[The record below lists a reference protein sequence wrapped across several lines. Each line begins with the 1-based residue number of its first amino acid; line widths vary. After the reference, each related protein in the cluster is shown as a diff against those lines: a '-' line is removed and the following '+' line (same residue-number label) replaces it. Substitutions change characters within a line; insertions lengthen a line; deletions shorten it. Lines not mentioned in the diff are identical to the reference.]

1 MMEAVDEVNE
11 AQKNVLFRKLDAHF
25 EDSLRGKTIA
35 IWGLAFKPRTDDI
48 RESPAL
54 VLIDSLLEAGAHLRV
69 HDPEANGNVRAVYGD
84 RLTYCDRPYGAL
96 EQADALVISTE
107 WNEFRNPDFE
117 VMFRL
122 LRQPVIF
129 DGRNVYDPA
138 RMKALG
144 FTYHGIGRAARPGR
158 RNRHAVRR
166 SGRGRP
172 AERPGVVAR
181 PGPGES
187 GPPGRRARPAPPA
200 PRARRGGRTRHRASA
215 RASRGPSV
223 PGSG

>member
-11 AQKNVLFRKLDAHF
+11 AQKNVLFRKIETHF
-25 EDSLRGKTIA
+25 RGALRGKTIA

-54 VLIDSLLEAGAHLRV
+54 VLIDSLLAAGAHLRV
-69 HDPEANGNVRAVYGD
+69 HDPEANRNVQAIYGD

-96 EQADALVISTE
+96 EQADALVIVTE

-117 VMFRL
+117 VMSRL
-122 LRQPVIF
+122 LREPVIF
-129 DGRNVYDPA
+129 DGRNVYDP
-138 RMKALG
+138 RGWRRWGSLIMG
-144 FTYHGIGRAARPGR
+144 SGGR
-158 RNRHAVRR
+158 RSRLLYRHR
-166 SGRGRP
+166 SGDRRGP
-172 AERPGVVAR
+172 AGCRAR

-187 GPPGRRARPAPPA
+187 VPPGRRVRPALPG
-200 PRARRGGRTRHRASA
+200 PRGRRGGRTRHRASA